1 MQKHI
6 KVVQVLLSQYP
17 SSGESGSESGP
28 VRACKAWAAPG
39 PVGDPSLA
47 SSWTRPCNALHGT
60 RPVAPG
66 LAAGAPRPRR
76 SEAPGT
82 VTSTTRVTA

>member
-6 KVVQVLLSQYP
+6 KVVQVLLSSIRVPVSQAP
-17 SSGESGSESGP
+17 GRFGP
-28 VRACKAWAAPG
+28 AKAAPG
-39 PVGDPSLA
+39 PAGDPSLA